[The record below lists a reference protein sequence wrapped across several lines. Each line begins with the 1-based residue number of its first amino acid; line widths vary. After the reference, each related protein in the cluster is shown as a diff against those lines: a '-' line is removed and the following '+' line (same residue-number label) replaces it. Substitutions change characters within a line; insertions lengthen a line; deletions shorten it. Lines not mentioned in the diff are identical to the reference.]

1 MRRDWFGTGAI
12 LVAAT
17 AFAVWYVTAS
27 EGCDPVSGVCYQAVW
42 WAVPSLL
49 LVLAIGAGIMF
60 FSISSTGTPK
70 SQEATEAKNGT
81 VEEPL
86 HDWTKTLNELDAV
99 IRATEKKILAD
110 RADVWA
116 RIQSANQSAGVEGGD
131 VVPDG
136 AVAGRSR
143 QIRQADQILPERKA
157 ETSPQT
163 ENVMT
168 QNERLFSIEQWT
180 REAIRLSEEVLWK
193 ENDLVESRKR
203 LLDLEEQLR
212 SESDV
217 LTTEWDSLVERDRSL
232 LLAVRHLIGALG
244 VGRVPLVDNA
254 VRPPS
259 SLPSVRKELSEAALG
274 AEAPPVDQVR
284 VTKNEAVERMKK
296 AVQSARKN
304 PDARDSSDVQDM
316 LNLALVS
323 FKAGE
328 FEDAV
333 RHSEEVLEILRGSPS
348 GP

>member
-1 MRRDWFGTGAI
+1 MRRDWFVTGAI
-12 LVAAT
+12 AVVAALVAI
-17 AFAVWYVTAS
+17 WYLTDL
-27 EGCDPVSGVCYQAVW
+27 EGCDPVTGVCYQAAW
-42 WAVPSLL
+42 WTVPGLL
-49 LVLAIGAGIMF
+49 LIIAGGAGIIL
-60 FSISSTGTPK
+60 FSVGSTATPE
-70 SQEATEAKNGT
+70 SQEAIEVKNGT
-81 VEEPL
+81 GEEPL
-86 HDWTKTLNELDAV
+86 HDWTGTLNELEAV
-99 IRATEKKILAD
+99 IQAAKKKILAD
-110 RADVWA
+110 RADVQA
-116 RIQSANQSAGVEGGD
+116 RIQPANQAPAVEGGE
-131 VVPDG
+131 VF
-136 AVAGRSR
+136 ASEAAAERRRRIQQAG
-143 QIRQADQILPERKA
+143 QTLPEQEA
-157 ETSPQT
+157 GTSPQT
-163 ENVMT
+163 EDVMT
-168 QNERLFSIEQWT
+168 QSERLVSIERWT
-180 REAIRLSEEVLWK
+180 QEAIRLSEEVLWK

-244 VGRVPLVDNA
+244 VGRFPLVDNA

-259 SLPSVRKELSEAALG
+259 SLPIVRKELSEDALG

-284 VTKNEAVERMKK
+284 VTKDEAVERMMK
-296 AVQSARKN
+296 AVQSALKN
-304 PDARDSSDVQDM
+304 PDTRDSSVVQDM